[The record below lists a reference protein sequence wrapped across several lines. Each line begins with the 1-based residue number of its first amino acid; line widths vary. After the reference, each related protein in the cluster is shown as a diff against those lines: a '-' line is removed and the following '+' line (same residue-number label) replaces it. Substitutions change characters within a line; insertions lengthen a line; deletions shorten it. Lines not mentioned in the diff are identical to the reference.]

1 MADLF
6 KAGGSGGNGAYV
18 KFADNGDLE
27 TSDGTTSATLTRAL
41 LTTLLTGAGYFSGL
55 VLDYSASSVTTGAA
69 YVSLKTNLASA
80 WAVKQ
85 GSTVLAA
92 FVTTTNKFRFKLTG
106 SLLQFADPVT
116 ATVAANHTLVFGTA
130 GANQTALT
138 SNVVFLNNTS
148 GSSKNLTLPA
158 LSDCQGVPIF
168 LVSLGGSEVVVKEP
182 GGGTVATIAAGKA
195 AAVFTDG
202 TNGGALVGA

>member
-27 TSDGTTSATLTRAL
+27 TSDGTTAATLTRSL

-55 VLDYSASSVTTGAA
+55 VLDYTGVSTGAA

-116 ATVAANHTLVFGTA
+116 ATIAANHTLVFGTA

-148 GSSKNLTLPA
+148 GSSKNLTTPA
-158 LSDCQGVPIF
+158 LSDLQGVPLF

-202 TNGGALVGA
+202 TNGGAIVGA